1 MPVIFN
7 FLFRYVVLGRFCNF
21 LSGLVVAGVSWS
33 RYPSYQKK
41 KVLISQFCFISFFN
55 WFTKSQTLDVCGLK
69 WTREKALAKFWLPNF
84 SSKLTEFGIAI
95 MARRTT
101 AHFTGKLGQ
110 SHRLEGITIFP
121 NFVYYSDMSNF
132 AVFDCHTSIKYLFL
146 SHKTLISISFV
157 MERVSDMRPPF
168 KCVGH
173 RHATCPSVGASW

>member
-1 MPVIFN
+1 MKSNEFLTKASIRHKPTFPHEFPVGHSPNELTRWNTSKLFLRADTKWNSDSSIRLSTVKMVITMKIMPVIFN

-110 SHRLEGITIFP
+110 QP
-121 NFVYYSDMSNF
+121 
-132 AVFDCHTSIKYLFL
+132 
-146 SHKTLISISFV
+146 TLQ
-157 MERVSDMRPPF
+157 EN
-168 KCVGH
+168 
-173 RHATCPSVGASW
+173 